1 VEITADIVK
10 KLRDATG
17 AGMMDCKKALVK
29 AEGDFAQAEK
39 ILKEMG
45 LAAVAKRAGRATN
58 NGRAFTLVKNG
69 KAVILE
75 MACETDF
82 VARNKDFIALGEE
95 LCEDVIANGYTGIVP
110 EMEAKVQEL
119 ITKIK
124 ENMSLKRV
132 KVLDVADNQLV
143 SEYVHGEGSLAVL
156 VELESDKP
164 EALKNDVV
172 KEFAFDCALHVAAFS
187 PRYLT
192 SSVVDKDYV
201 KEQTEI
207 FTTQTL
213 ALGKPEKVVPG
224 IVQGKL
230 NKHFSEICFLQQ
242 PVVKDDSQSVE
253 KVLANIS
260 KEVGAKLSIIGY
272 TNFRVGVDE

>member
-29 AEGDFAQAEK
+29 ADGDFAQAEK

-58 NGRAFTLVKNG
+58 NGSVFTLVKDG

-82 VARNKDFIALGEE
+82 VARNKDFIALGKE
-95 LCEDVIANGYTGIVP
+95 LCEDVISNGYESIVP
-110 EMEAKVQEL
+110 ELEAKVQDL
-119 ITKIK
+119 ITTIK
-124 ENMSLKRV
+124 ENMSLKRFLV
-132 KVLDVADNQLV
+132 WDVADNQLV
-143 SEYVHGEGSLAVL
+143 SEYVHGEGSLGVL
-156 VELESDKP
+156 VKLESDKS
-164 EALKNDVV
+164 EVLSLDKV

-187 PRYLT
+187 PRYLD
-192 SSVVDKDYV
+192 SASVDADYV
-201 KEQTEI
+201 AEQTEI

-230 NKHFSEICFLQQ
+230 NKHYSEICFMQQ
-242 PVVKDDSQSVE
+242 PFVKDDSQSVE
-253 KVLANIS
+253 KVLAALA
-260 KEVGAKLSIIGY
+260 KEVGAKLSIIDY
-272 TNFRVGVDE
+272 VNFRVGVDE

>member
-1 VEITADIVK
+1 MEITADIVK

-29 AEGDFAQAEK
+29 ADGDFAQAEK

-58 NGRAFTLVKNG
+58 NGSVFTLVKDG

-82 VARNKDFIALGEE
+82 VARNKDFIALGKE
-95 LCEDVIANGYTGIVP
+95 LCEDVISNGYESIVP
-110 EMEAKVQEL
+110 ELEAKVQDL
-119 ITKIK
+119 ITTIK
-124 ENMSLKRV
+124 ENMSLKRFLV
-132 KVLDVADNQLV
+132 WDVADNQLV
-143 SEYVHGEGSLAVL
+143 SEYVHGEGSLGVL
-156 VELESDKP
+156 VKLESDKS
-164 EALKNDVV
+164 EVLSLDKV

-187 PRYLT
+187 PRYLD
-192 SSVVDKDYV
+192 SASVDADYV
-201 KEQTEI
+201 AEQTEI

-230 NKHFSEICFLQQ
+230 NKHYSEICFMQQ
-242 PVVKDDSQSVE
+242 PFVKDDSQSVE
-253 KVLANIS
+253 KVLAALA
-260 KEVGAKLSIIGY
+260 KEVGAKLSITDY
-272 TNFRVGVDE
+272 VNFRVGVDE

>member
-1 VEITADIVK
+1 VAITADLVK

-58 NGRAFTLVKNG
+58 NGSVFTLVKQG

-75 MACETDF
+75 MVCETDF
-82 VARNKDFIALGEE
+82 VARNKDFVALGSE
-95 LCEDVIANGYTGIVP
+95 LCEDVIANGYTEIVP
-110 EMEAKVQEL
+110 ELEAKVQDL

-124 ENMSLKRV
+124 ENMSLKRFV
-132 KVLDVADNQLV
+132 VWNLNENQLV
-143 SEYVHGEGSLAVL
+143 AEYVHGEGNLGVMVKLEADKSEVLSL
-156 VELESDKP
+156 D
-164 EALKNDVV
+164 NV
-172 KEFAFDCALHVAAFS
+172 KEFAFDCALHAAAFT

-192 SSVVDKDYV
+192 SSAVDKAYV

-207 FTTQTL
+207 FTAQTL

-242 PVVKDDSQSVE
+242 PFVKDDSQSVE
-253 KVLANIS
+253 KVLAALS
-260 KEVGAKLSIIGY
+260 KEVGAKLALTDYIIY
-272 TNFRVGVDE
+272 RVGVDE

>member
-1 VEITADIVK
+1 MEITADIVK

-29 AEGDFAQAEK
+29 ADGDFAQAEK

-58 NGRAFTLVKNG
+58 NGSVFTLVKDG

-82 VARNKDFIALGEE
+82 VARNKDFIALGKE
-95 LCEDVIANGYTGIVP
+95 LCEDVISNGYESIVP
-110 EMEAKVQEL
+110 ELEAKVQDL
-119 ITKIK
+119 ITTIK
-124 ENMSLKRV
+124 ENMSLKRFLV
-132 KVLDVADNQLV
+132 WDVADNQLV
-143 SEYVHGEGSLAVL
+143 SEYVHGEGSLGVL
-156 VELESDKP
+156 VKLESDKS
-164 EALKNDVV
+164 EVLSLDKV

-187 PRYLT
+187 PRYLD
-192 SSVVDKDYV
+192 SASVDADYV
-201 KEQTEI
+201 AEQTEI

-230 NKHFSEICFLQQ
+230 NKHYSEICFMQQ
-242 PVVKDDSQSVE
+242 PFVKDDSQSVE
-253 KVLANIS
+253 KVLAALA
-260 KEVGAKLSIIGY
+260 KEVGAKLSIIDY
-272 TNFRVGVDE
+272 VNFRVGVDE